1 MNLELYEI
9 LMREILLNIDE
20 GIHFIDKNGKT
31 IIYNDYMEKI
41 EKMSKNYVMN
51 KSFMDIVDEINI
63 KNSTLL
69 EVLNKKKT
77 IKNNMQRYVDK
88 NGKEITTINTTI
100 PIINGNDFIG
110 ALEISKDVTTM
121 ETMSEQIINL
131 KKKTQ
136 QIKKKKHTE
145 DIGLKIL

>member
-131 KKKTQ
+131 KKKLN
-136 QIKKKKHTE
+136 K
-145 DIGLKIL
+145 